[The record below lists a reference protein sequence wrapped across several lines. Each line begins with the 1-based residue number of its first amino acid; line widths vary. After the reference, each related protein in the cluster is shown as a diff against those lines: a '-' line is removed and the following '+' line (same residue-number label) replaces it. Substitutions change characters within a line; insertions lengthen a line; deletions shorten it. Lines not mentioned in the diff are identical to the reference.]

1 MLKLDSAPC
10 IEDNFFDLGGDSLA
24 SAELIIDVEEKFSCQ
39 IPVEEFLHSPTVA
52 TLDRLVKQ
60 RAASLQRAGVL
71 ESDRVLH
78 KLQILTANWNG
89 KRRFPE
95 ALIIGLNDS
104 GARAPIFWVFQEP
117 FEFAQ
122 LAKHLG
128 PDQPLYGMRSCV
140 GIVRPKD
147 YSTVMDSVCT
157 RYFLEMLSIGVADPL
172 VVGGNCQGAILSL
185 ELAKRFSKIGISPS
199 LLILTEWSYSYGRYL
214 NPTLLLYGDESHTA
228 DIYRQERPKIDW
240 QNDFPLSAVAPVPG
254 RYGELFADGNI
265 PEFAEVLRRHLSQF
279 ASSGRRDKL
288 RTRARKIAGGA
299 SAWLNEIWSNG
310 KIKELEIKL
319 ASREAEIGELRAN
332 LPDRKSKRSGS
343 SKDIRSNDYTLLN
356 GPDGV
361 DRNWYLKNNPDVAT
375 ARVDP
380 IVHYLAYGW
389 REGRDPR
396 ADFSTTGY
404 LDANQDV
411 ARAGCNPLVH
421 YIRWGRAEG
430 RPLGVPPPSMG
441 GSSP

>member
-1 MLKLDSAPC
+1 M
-10 IEDNFFDLGGDSLA
+10 
-24 SAELIIDVEEKFSCQ
+24 
-39 IPVEEFLHSPTVA
+39 
-52 TLDRLVKQ
+52 
-60 RAASLQRAGVL
+60 
-71 ESDRVLH
+71 
-78 KLQILTANWNG
+78 
-89 KRRFPE
+89 
-95 ALIIGLNDS
+95 
-104 GARAPIFWVFQEP
+104 FQEP

-147 YSTVMDSVCT
+147 YSTIMDSVCT

-172 VVGGNCQGAILSL
+172 VVGGNCQGAILAL
-185 ELAKRFSKIGISPS
+185 ELAKRFSKIGRSPS
-199 LLILTEWSYSYGRYL
+199 LLILTEWSYSYGSYL
-214 NPTLLLYGDESHTA
+214 SPTLLLYGDQSHTA

-240 QNDFPLSAVAPVPG
+240 QHDFPLSAVAPVPG
-254 RYGELFADGNI
+254 RYGELFADGNV
-265 PEFAEVLRRHLSQF
+265 PEFAEVLRRHLSRF
-279 ASSGRRDKL
+279 ASSRPPRQ
-288 RTRARKIAGGA
+288 IANMRERNA
-299 SAWLNEIWSNG
+299 TAWLKELWSNV
-310 KIKELEIKL
+310 KVKELKIKL
-319 ASREAEIGELRAN
+319 ALREAEISELRAN
-332 LPDRKSKRSGS
+332 QPDRKSKRSGS
-343 SKDIRSNDYTLLN
+343 SKDIRSKDYTLLD

-380 IVHYLAYGW
+380 VVHYLAYGW

-421 YIRWGRAEG
+421 YIRRGRAEG
-430 RPLGVPPPSMG
+430 RPLGLPPPSMG